1 MKTMDVRIRPCTPDE
16 RLSHQSVG
24 FHERMG
30 FERVAHFHRCGL
42 KFDRWHDT
50 VRMEKIVE

>member
-50 VRMEKIVE
+50 VWMKKIVE